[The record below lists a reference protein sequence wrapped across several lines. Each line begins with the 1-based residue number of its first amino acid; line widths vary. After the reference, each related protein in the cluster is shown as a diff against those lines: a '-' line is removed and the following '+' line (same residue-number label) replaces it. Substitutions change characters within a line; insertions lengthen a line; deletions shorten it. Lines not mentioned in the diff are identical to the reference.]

1 MLLDIESS
9 KYSNLGTVFVI
20 NTRTGLANF
29 YGLTKLKYVYGLIF
43 VLHLVSTSKKSA
55 KGVVQ
60 HSQQQLTHQ
69 RFRETLLSGK
79 THRIYNYSIKSK
91 AHTNITIAQNRIAL
105 SPFDS
110 KRFLLFDGIATLP
123 FGHRST
129 EENVFFEAIAE
140 ECKWANS
147 QLTNTPIYSSENSE
161 SWQSPEFRLPD
172 WGFFQESYTDEELQE
187 ESAASSSRDPLFL
200 QKRLFVLVRK
210 KGENLIKLI
219 NKFFHLKMSAKL
231 PCHLELRLYICKY
244 KTFNKHCLKLN
255 RPAQKRLVIAIYP

>member
-9 KYSNLGTVFVI
+9 KYSDLGTVFDI

-43 VLHLVSTSKKSA
+43 VLHLDSTSKRSA

-79 THRIYNYSIKSK
+79 TLRKYNYSIKSK

-123 FGHRST
+123 FGHRSA

-140 ECKWANS
+140 ESEWANS
-147 QLTNTPIYSSENSE
+147 QLTNTPTYSSENSE
-161 SWQSPEFRLPD
+161 SWQSLEFRLPD
-172 WGFFQESYTDEELQE
+172 
-187 ESAASSSRDPLFL
+187 
-200 QKRLFVLVRK
+200 
-210 KGENLIKLI
+210 
-219 NKFFHLKMSAKL
+219 
-231 PCHLELRLYICKY
+231 
-244 KTFNKHCLKLN
+244 
-255 RPAQKRLVIAIYP
+255 

>member
-9 KYSNLGTVFVI
+9 KYSDLGTVFVI

-29 YGLTKLKYVYGLIF
+29 YGLTKLNYVYGLIF
-43 VLHLVSTSKKSA
+43 VLHLDSTSKRSA

-79 THRIYNYSIKSK
+79 TLRIYNYSIKSK
-91 AHTNITIAQNRIAL
+91 ANTNITIAQNRTAL

-110 KRFLLFDGIATLP
+110 KRFLLFDGIAILP

-140 ECKWANS
+140 ESEWANS
-147 QLTNTPIYSSENSE
+147 QLTNTPTYSSENSE
-161 SWQSPEFRLPD
+161 NW
-172 WGFFQESYTDEELQE
+172 
-187 ESAASSSRDPLFL
+187 
-200 QKRLFVLVRK
+200 
-210 KGENLIKLI
+210 
-219 NKFFHLKMSAKL
+219 
-231 PCHLELRLYICKY
+231 
-244 KTFNKHCLKLN
+244 
-255 RPAQKRLVIAIYP
+255 

>member
-20 NTRTGLANF
+20 NTRTGL
-29 YGLTKLKYVYGLIF
+29 TKLKYVYGLIF
-43 VLHLVSTSKKSA
+43 VLHLNSTSKRSA

-79 THRIYNYSIKSK
+79 TLRIYNYSTKSK
-91 AHTNITIAQNRIAL
+91 AHTNITIAQKRIAL

-129 EENVFFEAIAE
+129 EETV
-140 ECKWANS
+140 S
-147 QLTNTPIYSSENSE
+147 QQLTNTPTYSSENSE
-161 SWQSPEFRLPD
+161 SWQSPEFRVPD
-172 WGFFQESYTDEELQE
+172 WGFLQESYTEEELQE
-187 ESAASSSRDPLFL
+187 ESAASSSRDPPPINNPFILTEASVRSS
-200 QKRLFVLVRK
+200 QKKRRK
-210 KGENLIKLI
+210 LDKVD
-219 NKFFHLKMSAKL
+219 
-231 PCHLELRLYICKY
+231 
-244 KTFNKHCLKLN
+244 
-255 RPAQKRLVIAIYP
+255 Q

>member
-9 KYSNLGTVFVI
+9 KYSDLGTVFVI

-43 VLHLVSTSKKSA
+43 VLHLDSTSKRSA

-79 THRIYNYSIKSK
+79 TLRIYNYSIKSK

-129 EENVFFEAIAE
+129 EENMFFEAIAE
-140 ECKWANS
+140 ESEWANS
-147 QLTNTPIYSSENSE
+147 QTYRSENSE
-161 SWQSPEFRLPD
+161 SWQSPEFRVPD
-172 WGFFQESYTDEELQE
+172 WEFFQESYTEEELQE
-187 ESAASSSRDPLFL
+187 ESAASSSRDPPPINNPFILTEAFVRSS
-200 QKRLFVLVRK
+200 QKKRRK
-210 KGENLIKLI
+210 PDKID
-219 NKFFHLKMSAKL
+219 
-231 PCHLELRLYICKY
+231 
-244 KTFNKHCLKLN
+244 
-255 RPAQKRLVIAIYP
+255 Q

>member
-20 NTRTGLANF
+20 NTRTGL
-29 YGLTKLKYVYGLIF
+29 TKLKYVYGLIF
-43 VLHLVSTSKKSA
+43 VLYLDSTSKRSA

-69 RFRETLLSGK
+69 RFIETLLSGK
-79 THRIYNYSIKSK
+79 TLRIYNYSIKSK

-140 ECKWANS
+140 ESEWANS

-161 SWQSPEFRLPD
+161 SWQSAEFRVPD
-172 WGFFQESYTDEELQE
+172 
-187 ESAASSSRDPLFL
+187 
-200 QKRLFVLVRK
+200 
-210 KGENLIKLI
+210 
-219 NKFFHLKMSAKL
+219 
-231 PCHLELRLYICKY
+231 
-244 KTFNKHCLKLN
+244 
-255 RPAQKRLVIAIYP
+255 

>member
-20 NTRTGLANF
+20 NTRTGL
-29 YGLTKLKYVYGLIF
+29 TKLKYVYGLIF
-43 VLHLVSTSKKSA
+43 VLHLDSTSKRSA

-79 THRIYNYSIKSK
+79 TLRIYNYSIKSK

-140 ECKWANS
+140 ESEWANS
-147 QLTNTPIYSSENSE
+147 QLTNTPTYSSENSE
-161 SWQSPEFRLPD
+161 SWQSPEFRVPD
-172 WGFFQESYTDEELQE
+172 WGFQESYTEEELQE
-187 ESAASSSRDPLFL
+187 ESAASSSRDPPPINNPFILTEASVRSS
-200 QKRLFVLVRK
+200 QKKRRK
-210 KGENLIKLI
+210 LDKVD
-219 NKFFHLKMSAKL
+219 
-231 PCHLELRLYICKY
+231 
-244 KTFNKHCLKLN
+244 
-255 RPAQKRLVIAIYP
+255 Q